1 MSDAKSEV
9 EKKKTPRK
17 KKSTQARFVVGI
29 GSSAGGLE
37 ALRALFGTLRDEVPM
52 TFVVVQH
59 LAPSHK
65 SRLVEILAQSTN
77 LKVKEVEDGE
87 RPENKVIY
95 ITPPNA
101 DIYVEGGMLRLMEP
115 HLKIGPK
122 PSVDYFFRSLAENF
136 GTSSIGIILSGT
148 GSDGAHGVRAI
159 KAAGGFT
166 ICQKAATAKYDG
178 MPKAAKHTGAVDLE
192 LSPEEIAK
200 ELARF
205 GKISARLKREKP
217 NPVGEDHFDRIFA
230 ILERDKGTCFANYK
244 PSTVRRRVERRI
256 IATRCA
262 SVEEYANFLR
272 ENPEESNSLFQD
284 ILISVTAFFRDPE
297 AFQALEKHIDE
308 KVKTKQNG
316 DSFRCWI
323 VGCATGEEPYSIAIL
338 VSEAMER
345 HEKNLN
351 LQIFAT
357 DLDEVALDVARRGCY
372 SRGSFDKFPPHL
384 REKYFVAFEEQLQI
398 RTSLRDQ
405 VIFARHNVIE
415 DPPFLNTDLVS
426 CRNVLIYFNQ
436 NLQERVFKTMCY
448 SLGKGGILFLGRSEA
463 VSGAANDMFQ
473 VQDKESRIYYSI
485 KERSRAT
492 LPGNRVGGF
501 DAAGYIAKTK
511 EERAE
516 EAGLDLFHSM
526 IASFA
531 PDSLII
537 DEEHKVKHV
546 FGRASEFLVFPNGE
560 ATFNVT
566 KLLTSD
572 LGQELSSLLYRVG
585 KNQALVQG
593 KKHELRRNGE
603 VALVHM
609 SVAPLTNGSDS
620 KQYLVAF
627 QSVVGRLPAS
637 DMRETTAAGMA
648 PEQQMKEL
656 EKELYSVKEQL
667 QSVLEEHQASNE
679 ELQSLNEEL
688 QSANEELQSSN
699 EELETTNE
707 ELQSSNEELTT
718 LNQELNVKSSELQL
732 LYNRHQAI
740 QNAIAYPLLII
751 DDKLNILDFNPS
763 ARHLLRIGDTDV
775 GSQLRS
781 VPSPMD
787 LTEVNNAVVK
797 ALREQKNNRFQ
808 YQTKDRTFE
817 IQVQIFLGDK
827 DFVAGAVVSF
837 IDNTEITMALE
848 EARVMKSRLASII
861 DNTPAMVTMKDLSGV
876 YIFANN
882 RFCEVTG
889 RNLEDVVGC
898 TDEELFGRDV
908 ANQIREKDFEVLKR
922 ESALQFEE
930 SYDIDGQ
937 TRYWT
942 SSKFTLFNTRNRPYS
957 VCTISLDI
965 TERAVRERQ
974 LELFRQA
981 IASANG
987 GTVILEDQ
995 GEGFVISFCSEQF
1008 ADLLGFQ
1015 SSDFIGYN
1023 PYQFFQRIG
1032 IPGKSRSYA
1041 DLAAALAEGKEIS
1054 FSFVAAAADY
1064 RELTFELRSAQ
1075 VESRADQRTHV
1086 ILSIFDISERLKD
1099 QQIILSQQEEL
1110 SRYSR
1115 FSALGEIAAGISHEI
1130 NTPLNVITANTD
1142 ILKRAVQLHKL
1153 TDERVLQSADDI
1165 ERMARGISNIV
1176 RGLKS
1181 VAGIDPG
1188 NVEQASMQRVIQD
1201 ALKICQL
1208 RLQRSEIDLRLDLPT
1223 KDIVVSCYPIQIMQV
1238 VVNLV
1243 NNSLEAIADTKNP
1256 WISIMLEEQ
1265 ENKVIMTIVD
1275 SGDGIDA
1282 NLTEKIMTP
1291 FFSTKK
1297 KQNGTGMGLSLSR
1310 AIARRHNGDLV
1321 LDPTAAHTTFRLE
1334 IAKDQPRSLTP

>member
-1 MSDAKSEV
+1 MNSSVSEV
-9 EKKKTPRK
+9 DKKKTPRK
-17 KKSTQARFVVGI
+17 KKSAQIRFVVGI

-37 ALRALFGTLRDEVPM
+37 ALRALFGSLHDDVPM
-52 TFVVVQH
+52 AFVVVQH

-65 SRLVEILAQSTN
+65 SRLVEILAQSTD

-87 RPENKVIY
+87 RPENKIIY

-101 DIYVEGGMLRLMEP
+101 DIYVEGGVLRLTEP

-122 PSVDYFFRSLAENF
+122 PSVDYFFHSLAENF
-136 GTSSIGIILSGT
+136 GASSIGIILSGT

-166 ICQKAATAKYDG
+166 ICQKASTAKYDG

-200 ELARF
+200 ELSRF

-230 ILERDKGTCFANYK
+230 TLERDKGACFANYK

-272 ENPEESNSLFQD
+272 ENPDESSNLFQD

-297 AFQALEKHIDE
+297 AFQALEKHIEE
-308 KVKTKQNG
+308 KVKSKRDG

-345 HEKNLN
+345 QEKNLN

-372 SRGSFDKFPPHL
+372 SRASFDKFPPHL
-384 REKYFVAFEEQLQI
+384 REKYFVAYEEQLQI

-405 VIFARHNVIE
+405 IIFARHNVID

-436 NLQERVFKTMCY
+436 NLQERVFKTLCY

-463 VSGAANDMFQ
+463 VSGVAQDLFQ
-473 VQDKESRIYYSI
+473 VQDKESRIYYSV
-485 KERSRAT
+485 KERSRAS
-492 LPGNRVGGF
+492 LPSGRFGGF
-501 DAAGYIAKTK
+501 DAAGYIAKTR
-511 EERAE
+511 EERTE
-516 EAGLDLFHSM
+516 EAGLELFHSM
-526 IASFA
+526 VASFA
-531 PDSLII
+531 PDSLIV
-537 DEEHKVKHV
+537 DEDHKVKHV
-546 FGRASEFLVFPNGE
+546 FGRASDFLTFPSGE

-566 KLLTSD
+566 KLLVAD
-572 LGQELSSLLYRVG
+572 LGQELSSLLYRVV
-585 KNQALVQG
+585 KNQGLVQG

-603 VALVHM
+603 MSLVRM
-609 SVAPLTNGSDS
+609 SVAPLMGNDG

-627 QSVVGRLPAS
+627 QCNAGQAPANEARESTAS
-637 DMRETTAAGMA
+637 DLA
-648 PEQQMKEL
+648 PDQKIKEL
-656 EKELYSVKEQL
+656 ERELYLVKEQL
-667 QSVLEEHQASNE
+667 QSILEEHQASNE

-763 ARHLLRIGDTDV
+763 ARHLLRIGDADV

-787 LTEVNNAVVK
+787 LTDVNAAVSK

-827 DFVAGAVVSF
+827 DGVAGAVVSF
-837 IDNTEITMALE
+837 IDNTEIVMALE

-882 RFCEVTG
+882 RFCEVT
-889 RNLEDVVGC
+889 RHRLEDVVGC
-898 TDEELFGRDV
+898 TDEELFGKEV
-908 ANQIREKDFEVLKR
+908 ANQVREKDFEVLKQ
-922 ESALQFEE
+922 ETALQFEE
-930 SYDIDGQ
+930 SYEIDGQ
-937 TRYWT
+937 ARFWT

-1008 ADLLGFQ
+1008 AELLGFQ
-1015 SSDFIGYN
+1015 SSDFIGCD

-1032 IPGKSRSYA
+1032 ISGKTRSYGE
-1041 DLAAALAEGKEIS
+1041 LAAALADGKEIS
-1054 FSFVAAAADY
+1054 FSFVAAAADQ

-1075 VESRADQRTHV
+1075 VEARADQRSHL
-1086 ILSIFDISERLKD
+1086 ILSIFDVSERLKD

-1142 ILKRAVQLHKL
+1142 ILKRSVQLHKL

-1165 ERMARGISNIV
+1165 ECMAKGISHIV

-1188 NVEQASMQRVIQD
+1188 NVEQASMQRLIQD

-1223 KDIVVSCYPIQIMQV
+1223 DDLVVSCYPIQIMQV

-1243 NNSLEAIADTKNP
+1243 NNSLEAIADSQDP
-1256 WISIMLEEQ
+1256 WISITLEDQ
-1265 ENKVIMTIVD
+1265 ESKVIMTVVD
-1275 SGDGIDA
+1275 SGNGIDA

-1291 FFSTKK
+1291 FFSTKRQ
-1297 KQNGTGMGLSLSR
+1297 QNGTGMGLSLSR

-1334 IAKDQPRSLTP
+1334 IAKNQPRSLTP

>member
-1 MSDAKSEV
+1 MNEV
-9 EKKKTPRK
+9 EDKKSSRK
-17 KKSTQARFVVGI
+17 KKSRDIRFVVGI

-37 ALRALFGTLRDEVPM
+37 ALRALFGSLHDDVPM
-52 TFVVVQH
+52 AFIVVQH

-65 SRLVEILAQSTN
+65 SRLVEILAQSTD

-87 RPENKVIY
+87 KPENKVIY

-101 DIYVEGGMLRLMEP
+101 DIYLEEGKLRLMEP

-136 GTSSIGIILSGT
+136 GPSSIGIILSGT

-166 ICQKAATAKYDG
+166 ICQKSNTAKYNG

-200 ELARF
+200 ELSRF
-205 GKISARLKREKP
+205 GKISPQARRERIS
-217 NPVGEDHFDRIFA
+217 PVAEDHFERIFA
-230 ILERDKGTCFANYK
+230 ILERDKGACFANYK

-256 IATRCA
+256 IATRC
-262 SVEEYANFLR
+262 STVEEYANFLR
-272 ENPEESNSLFQD
+272 ENPEESNNLFQD
-284 ILISVTAFFRDPE
+284 ILISVTSFFRDPE
-297 AFQALEKHIDE
+297 AFEALEKYIDE
-308 KVKTKQNG
+308 KVKNKQSG
-316 DSFRCWI
+316 ESFRCWV
-323 VGCATGEEPYSIAIL
+323 VGCATGEEPYSIAML
-338 VSEAMER
+338 VSEAIER
-345 HEKNLN
+345 QEKNIG

-372 SRGSFDKFPPHL
+372 SRGSFDKFPQHL

-398 RTSLRDQ
+398 RASLRDQ
-405 VIFARHNVIE
+405 IVFARHNVIE

-436 NLQERVFKTMCY
+436 SLQEKVFRTLCY

-463 VSGAANDMFQ
+463 VSGSAAELFQ
-473 VQDKESRIYYSI
+473 VQDKDARIYFSM
-485 KERSRAT
+485 KERGRAT
-492 LPGNRVGGF
+492 LPSNRITAF
-501 DAAGYIAKTK
+501 DSANYMARTR

-516 EAGLDLFHSM
+516 EAGMDLFHSM
-526 IASFA
+526 IANFA
-531 PDSLII
+531 PDSLIV
-537 DEEHKVKHV
+537 DDDHKVKHV
-546 FGRASEFLVFPNGE
+546 YGKANEYLTFPNGE

-566 KLLTSD
+566 KLLIGD
-572 LGQELSSLLYRVG
+572 LGQELSSLLYRVV
-585 KNQALVQG
+585 KNQSLVQG
-593 KKHELRRNGE
+593 KKHELRRNGDIS
-603 VALVHM
+603 LVQM
-609 SVAPLTNGSDS
+609 SVAPLAGSDGV
-620 KQYLVAF
+620 KQYLVSF
-627 QSVVGRLPAS
+627 QSTSGRMPVNEMRDVYAS
-637 DMRETTAAGMA
+637 GLA
-648 PEQQMKEL
+648 PEEQIKEL

-667 QSVLEEHQASNE
+667 QSVMEEHQATNE

-740 QNAIAYPLLII
+740 QDAIAYPLLII
-751 DDKLNILDFNPS
+751 DDKVNVLDFNPS
-763 ARHLLRIGDTDV
+763 ARHLLRVSDADI

-781 VPSPMD
+781 VPTPIDM
-787 LTEVNNAVVK
+787 TEVNNAVVK
-797 ALREQKNNRFQ
+797 ALREQKNSRFQ
-808 YQTKDRTFE
+808 FQSKDRTFE

-827 DFVAGAVVSF
+827 DAVAGAVVSF

-848 EARVMKSRLASII
+848 ESRVMKSRLASII
-861 DNTPAMVTMKDLSGV
+861 DNTPAMVSMKDLSGV

-889 RNLEDVVGC
+889 RQLEDVMGC
-898 TDEELFGRDV
+898 TDDELFGKEV
-908 ANQIREKDFEVLKR
+908 ASQIREKDFEVLKR
-922 ESALQFEE
+922 EAALQFEE

-937 TRYWT
+937 TRVWT
-942 SSKFTLFNTRNRPYS
+942 SSKFTLFNARNRPYS

-981 IASANG
+981 IASANS
-987 GTVILEDQ
+987 GTVILENQ
-995 GEGFVISFCSEQF
+995 GDGFVISFCSQQF
-1008 ADLLGFQ
+1008 AELLGFQ
-1015 SSDFIGYN
+1015 VTDFIGCN
-1023 PYQFFQRIG
+1023 LAEFFKRIG
-1032 IPGKSRSYA
+1032 VPAKTRSYVEIA
-1041 DLAAALAEGKEIS
+1041 TALEAGREMVM
-1054 FSFVAAAADY
+1054 SFVAAASDR
-1064 RELTFELRSAQ
+1064 REFTFELRSARVQ
-1075 VESRADQRTHV
+1075 SRSDQRTYV
-1086 ILSIFDISERLKD
+1086 ILSIFDVSERLKD
-1099 QQIILSQQEEL
+1099 QQIILSQQDEL

-1142 ILKRAVQLHKL
+1142 ILKRAVQMHKL

-1165 ERMARGISNIV
+1165 ERMAKGISNIV

-1188 NVEQASMQRVIQD
+1188 NVEQASMQKLIQD

-1208 RLQRSEIDLRLDLPT
+1208 RLQRSEIELRLNLPAQ
-1223 KDIVVSCYPIQIMQV
+1223 DIIVNCYPIQIMQV

-1243 NNSLEAIADTKNP
+1243 NNSLEAIADTENP
-1256 WISIMLEEQ
+1256 WINITLEEQ
-1265 ENKVIMTIVD
+1265 DGKAVMTVED
-1275 SGDGIDA
+1275 SGNGIDA
-1282 NLTEKIMTP
+1282 SLTEKIMTP

-1334 IAKDQPRSLTP
+1334 IAKDQPRSLTL

>member
-1 MSDAKSEV
+1 MRDV
-9 EKKKTPRK
+9 DQKKNNKGK
-17 KKSTQARFVVGI
+17 KPADIRFVVGI

-37 ALRALFGTLRDEVPM
+37 ALRALFGALEEEVPM

-65 SRLVEILAQSTN
+65 SRLVEILAQSTS
-77 LKVKEVEDGE
+77 LRVQEVEEGL
-87 RPENKVIY
+87 RPENKVVY

-101 DIYVEGGMLRLMEP
+101 DVYFENGQLHLMEP

-122 PSVDYFFRSLAENF
+122 PSVDYFFRSLADNF
-136 GTSSIGIILSGT
+136 GASSIGIILSGT

-166 ICQKAATAKYDG
+166 ISQRASTAKYDG

-200 ELARF
+200 ELSRF
-205 GKISARLKREKP
+205 GKISGRMKSEKASAT
-217 NPVGEDHFDRIFA
+217 NEDHFERIFA
-230 ILERDKGTCFANYK
+230 TLERDKGACFTNYK

-256 IATRCA
+256 IATRC
-262 SVEEYANFLR
+262 SSLEEYANFLR
-272 ENPEESNSLFQD
+272 DNPSESSNLFQD
-284 ILISVTAFFRDPE
+284 ILISVTAFFRDPD
-297 AFQALEKHIDE
+297 AFQALEKYIDE
-308 KVKTKQNG
+308 KVRSKQNG
-316 DSFRCWI
+316 DYFRCWT

-338 VSEAMER
+338 VCEAMER
-345 HEKNLN
+345 QEKSLK
-351 LQIFAT
+351 LQVFAT

-405 VIFARHNVIE
+405 IIFSRHNVID

-436 NLQERVFKTMCY
+436 NLQEKVFKTLCY

-463 VSGAANDMFQ
+463 VSGAATSLFQ

-492 LPGNRVGGF
+492 LPSGKASGF
-501 DAAGYIAKTK
+501 DAAGFIARTR
-511 EERAE
+511 EDRAE
-516 EAGLDLFHSM
+516 EAGLELFHAM
-526 IASFA
+526 VTNFA
-531 PDSLII
+531 PDSLVI
-537 DEEHKVKHV
+537 DADHRVKHI
-546 FGRASEFLVFPNGE
+546 FGRANQYLCFPNGE

-566 KLLTSD
+566 KLLMAD
-572 LGQELSSLLYRVG
+572 LGMELSSLLYRVV

-593 KKHELRRNGE
+593 KKHEVHRDGE
-603 VALVHM
+603 LQLVQM
-609 SVAPLTNGSDS
+609 SVAPLVAKDDV

-627 QSVVGRLPAS
+627 HSSAANRPVDEGRELYS
-637 DMRETTAAGMA
+637 TGLT
-648 PEQQMKEL
+648 PEEQTKEL

-688 QSANEELQSSN
+688 HSANEELQSSN
-699 EELETTNE
+699 EELETANE

-718 LNQELNVKSSELQL
+718 LNQELNVKSSELQI

-740 QNAIAYPLLII
+740 QSAIAYPLLII
-751 DDKLNILDFNPS
+751 DDKLNVLDFNPS
-763 ARHLLRIGDTDV
+763 ARHLLRVGDSDI

-781 VPSPMD
+781 VPAPMD
-787 LTEVNNAVVK
+787 LTEVTNAVIK
-797 ALREQKNNRFQ
+797 ALREQKNSRFQ
-808 YQTKDRTFE
+808 FQTKDRSFE
-817 IQVQIFLGDK
+817 IQVQVFLGDK
-827 DFVAGAVVSF
+827 NLVAGAVVSF

-848 EARVMKSRLASII
+848 ESQIMKSRLSSII
-861 DNTPAMVTMKDLSGV
+861 DNTPAMVSMKDLSGV
-876 YIFANN
+876 YLFANN

-889 RNLEDVVGC
+889 KKLEDVVGC
-898 TDEELFGRDV
+898 TDDELFGKEV
-908 ANQIREKDFEVLKR
+908 AKQIREKDFEVLKR
-922 ESALQFEE
+922 EEALQLEE
-930 SYDIDGQ
+930 RHDIEGQ
-937 TRYWT
+937 TRFWT
-942 SSKFTLFNTRNRPYS
+942 SSKFVLFNTRNRPYS

-965 TERAVRERQ
+965 TDRAVRERQ

-981 IASANG
+981 IASANS
-987 GTVILEDQ
+987 GTVILEDHDD
-995 GEGFVISFCSEQF
+995 GMVVSFCSEPF
-1008 ADLLGFQ
+1008 ATTLGCQ
-1015 SSDFIGYN
+1015 PSQFIGN
-1023 PYQFFQRIG
+1023 DLAQFFQISG
-1032 IPGKSRSYA
+1032 MHSKGRSMN
-1041 DLAAALAEGKEIS
+1041 DLAAAIESGKETS
-1054 FSFVAAAADY
+1054 FTCVAPTPDGQ
-1064 RELTFELRSAQ
+1064 ELTFEIRTAR
-1075 VESRADQRTHV
+1075 VELKADRHIHV
-1086 ILSIFDISERLKD
+1086 ILSIFDVTERLKD

-1142 ILKRAVQLHKL
+1142 ILKRAVQLSKL

-1165 ERMARGISNIV
+1165 ERMAKGISNIV
-1176 RGLKS
+1176 RGLKT

-1188 NVEQASMQRVIQD
+1188 NVEQASMQKLIQD

-1208 RLQRSEIDLRLDLPT
+1208 RLQRSEIEMRMELPG
-1223 KDIVVSCYPIQIMQV
+1223 KDIMVCCYPIQIMQV

-1243 NNSLEAIADTKNP
+1243 NNSLEAIADSKKP
-1256 WISIMLEEQ
+1256 WIKITLEDQ
-1265 ENKVIMTIVD
+1265 QGSVMMTVVD
-1275 SGDGIDA
+1275 SGSGIDA
-1282 NLTEKIMTP
+1282 SLTEKIMTP

-1310 AIARRHNGDLV
+1310 AIARRHNGDLT
-1321 LDPTAAHTTFRLE
+1321 LDPTAANTTFRLE
-1334 IAKDQPRSLTP
+1334 IAKEQPRSLEI

>member
-1 MSDAKSEV
+1 MNEV
-9 EKKKTPRK
+9 EPKKNGKKKKP
-17 KKSTQARFVVGI
+17 ADIRFIVGI

-37 ALRALFGTLRDEVPM
+37 ALRGLFGALQDDVPM
-52 TFVVVQH
+52 TFIVVQH

-77 LKVKEVEDGE
+77 LKVQEVEDGLQ
-87 RPENKVIY
+87 PQNKVIY

-101 DIYVEGGMLRLMEP
+101 DVYFEDGRLRLMEP

-122 PSVDYFFRSLAENF
+122 PSVDYFFRSLADNF
-136 GTSSIGIILSGT
+136 GASAIGIILSGT

-166 ICQKAATAKYDG
+166 ISQKASTAKYDG

-200 ELARF
+200 ELSRF
-205 GKISARLKREKP
+205 GKISHRMKREKP
-217 NPVGEDHFDRIFA
+217 GLAGEDHFERIFA
-230 ILERDKGTCFANYK
+230 TLERDKGACFTNYK
-244 PSTVRRRVERRI
+244 PSTVRRRVERRV

-272 ENPEESNSLFQD
+272 DNPSESNNLFQD

-297 AFQALEKHIDE
+297 AFQALEKYIDE
-308 KVKTKQNG
+308 KVKSKRNG
-316 DSFRCWI
+316 DYFRCWS

-345 HEKNLN
+345 QEKNLN

-405 VIFARHNVIE
+405 IIFARHNVIE

-436 NLQERVFKTMCY
+436 NLQEKVFKTLCY

-463 VSGAANDMFQ
+463 VSGAATNLFQ
-473 VQDKESRIYYSI
+473 VQDKESRVYYST

-492 LPGNRVGGF
+492 LPSGKVSGF
-501 DAAGYIAKTK
+501 DAAGYMAKTR
-511 EERAE
+511 EERSE
-516 EAGLDLFHSM
+516 EAGLELFHAM

-531 PDSLII
+531 PDSLVV
-537 DEEHKVKHV
+537 DEDHKVKHI
-546 FGRASEFLVFPNGE
+546 FGRANQYLCFPSGE
-560 ATFNVT
+560 ATFTIT
-566 KLLTSD
+566 KLLVSD
-572 LGQELSSLLYRVG
+572 LGLELSSLLYRVV

-593 KKHELRRNGE
+593 KKHELRRDGE
-603 VALVHM
+603 IQMVQM
-609 SVAPLTNGSDS
+609 SVAPLTVNDEA
-620 KQYLVAF
+620 KQYLISFHSSSARAVANEDRDVF
-627 QSVVGRLPAS
+627 TKGLTPQ
-637 DMRETTAAGMA
+637 
-648 PEQQMKEL
+648 EQVKEL

-718 LNQELNVKSSELQL
+718 LNQELNVKSSELQI

-740 QNAIAYPLLII
+740 QSAIAYPLLII
-751 DDKLNILDFNPS
+751 DDKLNVLDFNPS
-763 ARHLLRIGDTDV
+763 ARHLLRVGDADV

-787 LTEVNNAVVK
+787 LTEVTNAVIK
-797 ALREQKNNRFQ
+797 ALRDQKNSRFQ
-808 YQTKDRTFE
+808 FHTKDRSFE
-817 IQVQIFLGDK
+817 VQVQVFLGERDA
-827 DFVAGAVVSF
+827 VGGAVVSF

-848 EARVMKSRLASII
+848 EARIMKSRLASII
-861 DNTPAMVTMKDLSGV
+861 DNTPAMVSMKDLSGV

-882 RFCEVTG
+882 RFCEITG
-889 RNLEDVVGC
+889 RSLEDVVGC
-898 TDEELFGRDV
+898 TDDELFGKDV
-908 ANQIREKDFEVLKR
+908 AKQIREKDFEVLKR
-922 ESALQFEE
+922 EEALQFEE
-930 SYDIDGQ
+930 RHEIEGQ
-937 TRYWT
+937 TRFWT

-965 TERAVRERQ
+965 TDRAVRERQ

-981 IASANG
+981 IASANS
-987 GTVILEDQ
+987 GTVILEDH
-995 GEGFVISFCSEQF
+995 GDGMVVSFCSEPF
-1008 ADLLGFQ
+1008 ATMLGCQ
-1015 SSDFIGYN
+1015 SNQFIGDN
-1023 PYQFFQRIG
+1023 LAQFFQRIG
-1032 IPGKSRSYA
+1032 MHSKGRPMD
-1041 DLAAALAEGKEIS
+1041 DLAAAIESGKETS
-1054 FSFVAAAADY
+1054 FTCVAPTENGQ
-1064 RELTFELRSAQ
+1064 ELTFEIRSAR
-1075 VESRADQRTHV
+1075 VDSKTDRHTHV
-1086 ILSIFDISERLKD
+1086 ILSIFDVTERLKD

-1110 SRYSR
+1110 SRYAR

-1142 ILKRAVQLHKL
+1142 ILKRAVQLSKL

-1165 ERMARGISNIV
+1165 ERMAKGISNIV
-1176 RGLKS
+1176 RGLKT

-1188 NVEQASMQRVIQD
+1188 NVEKASMQKLIQD

-1208 RLQRSEIDLRLDLPT
+1208 RLQRSEIEMRLELPA
-1223 KDIVVSCYPIQIMQV
+1223 KDIVVFCYPIQIMQV

-1243 NNSLEAIADTKNP
+1243 NNSLEAIADSKKP
-1256 WISIMLEEQ
+1256 WIKITLEEQ
-1265 ENKVIMTIVD
+1265 GDSVIMTVVD
-1275 SGDGIDA
+1275 SGSGIDA

-1321 LDPTAAHTTFRLE
+1321 LDPTAANTTFRLE
-1334 IAKDQPRSLTP
+1334 ITKDQPRSIEI